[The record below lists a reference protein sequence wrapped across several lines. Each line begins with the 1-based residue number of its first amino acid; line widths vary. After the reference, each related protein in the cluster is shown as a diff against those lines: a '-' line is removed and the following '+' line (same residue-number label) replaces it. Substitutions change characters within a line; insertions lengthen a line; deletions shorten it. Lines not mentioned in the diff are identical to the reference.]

1 MSTNDNHVSK
11 KTSESSTL
19 ESSIQIAASGVSQI
33 LSLLGAVLIAPAS
46 VGFTAFGGITTVVLG
61 AIHMDQQK
69 QFIGKVTQ
77 ELSQIDKTKLNI
89 DILGSDQFKELVIKI
104 VNEAGLTSSPLKQ
117 TAFAKGLIN
126 TVIEPNGKKL
136 SEKLI
141 LIRTLNNMSDEELR
155 ILEVMGNA
163 WEENVPVLEKDS
175 LQNSLLNL
183 DMDQIQLAC
192 EGLIQ
197 QRVLE
202 VVSSDFFGLSILGRK
217 LVAWLSGK
225 QEQEDFENFQKSC
238 VSKLKKE
245 IDSDREAIITEVGIR
260 QSREQAR
267 QALQRSGL

>member
-225 QEQEDFENFQKSC
+225 QEQEDFEDFQKSC
-238 VSKLKKE
+238 ISKLKKE